1 MNTVFFSTLLVLL
14 ASSTPIF
21 IVLAGSVMLA
31 MYLGGSVPL
40 VIVVERMF
48 SGIDSFALM
57 AIPFFILTG
66 NLMGIGGLSRRI
78 VRFAD
83 LMVGRFT
90 GGLSITTVASCMF
103 FGAISGSSPATVVA
117 VGRMLYPALT
127 GGGYGTRFSI
137 GLIVASG
144 SLGIII
150 PPSVVM
156 IVYAA
161 VTGVSVGAL
170 FMAGVGAGLI
180 YALVFILYGIWYA
193 RKHNIPRTAT
203 PSWAE
208 VSDGF
213 RQAAWGLGV
222 PVVILGGIYGG
233 IFTPTEAAAVSVIYA
248 AFVSVVIYR
257 EKSLRELLAAVAGS
271 AATTSQVMIILSSAG
286 VLAWYLTS
294 QGLAVDMVTSILSLS
309 ENPIHLFMLIN
320 VAVLI
325 CGMFL
330 DAASIMVILGPLL
343 YKVGT
348 AVGIDPVHLG
358 VVLTVNGAIG
368 MFTPPF
374 GLNLF
379 VANSLSDE
387 VTYEKAV
394 RGVLPFIVLAILAL
408 VVVTYVPAISMA
420 LPRMLYPGL

>member
-1 MNTVFFSTLLVLL
+1 MTTLFFSLLGLLL

-21 IVLAGSVMLA
+21 IALAGAVMIAIWLDGFMPMA
-31 MYLGGSVPL
+31 
-40 VIVVERMF
+40 IVVERMF

-66 NLMGIGGLSRRI
+66 NLMGVGGLSRRV

-83 LMVGRFT
+83 LLVGRLT
-90 GGLSITTVASCMF
+90 GGLGITAVSSCMF

-117 VGRMLYPALT
+117 VGNILYPALT
-127 GGGYGTRFSI
+127 EGGYKRRFSI

-170 FMAGVGAGLI
+170 FMAGVGAGLV
-180 YALVFILYGIWYA
+180 YGLVFILYA
-193 RKHNIPRTAT
+193 VFHAHRHNIPRNPA
-203 PSWAE
+203 PSWSELWTGLKEA
-208 VSDGF
+208 S
-213 RQAAWGLGV
+213 WGLGV

-248 AFVSVVIYR
+248 AFVSAVIYR
-257 EKSLRELLAAVAGS
+257 EKTPGELFAAVAGS
-271 AATTSQVMIILSSAG
+271 AATTAQVMIILSAAG

-294 QGLAVDMVTSILSLS
+294 QGLAVAMANGILALS
-309 ENPIHLFMLIN
+309 DSPTQLFMLIN

-325 CGMFL
+325 SGMFL

-343 YKVGT
+343 YKVGIT
-348 AVGIDPVHLG
+348 VGIDPVHLG

-379 VANSLSDE
+379 VASSLGD
-387 VTYEKAV
+387 VTYEQAV
-394 RGVLPFIVLAILAL
+394 KGSLPFIALAL
-408 VVVTYVPAISMA
+408 LALGVVTYVPEISMW
-420 LPRMLYPGL
+420 LPRMLYSGL

>member
-1 MNTVFFSTLLVLL
+1 MTTAFFGLFAFLL
-14 ASSTPIF
+14 AASLPIF
-21 IVLAGSVMLA
+21 IVLALSVTVMIW
-31 MYLGGSVPL
+31 LGGLMPL
-40 VIVVERMF
+40 AIVVERMF

-66 NLMGIGGLSRRI
+66 NLMSVGGLSQRLI
-78 VRFAD
+78 RFAD
-83 LMVGRFT
+83 LLVGRIT
-90 GGLSITTVASCMF
+90 GGLGVTTVTSAMF

-117 VGRMLYPALT
+117 IGGILNPALRNA
-127 GGGYGTRFSI
+127 GYGKDFSV

-150 PPSVVM
+150 PPSIVM

-170 FMAGVGAGLI
+170 FMAGVGAGLA
-180 YALVFILYGIWYA
+180 YGLVFMAYAIYHA
-193 RKHNIPRTAT
+193 RKYDVPRST
-203 PSWAE
+203 PPTGREIWQ
-208 VSDGF
+208 GF
-213 RQAAWGLGV
+213 KDASWGLGV
-222 PVVILGGIYGG
+222 PVLILGGIYGG
-233 IFTPTEAAAVSVIYA
+233 VFTPVEAAAVSVIYSL
-248 AFVSVVIYR
+248 FVSAVIYR
-257 EKSLRELLAAVAGS
+257 EKTLRELWGTISDS
-271 AATTSQVMIILSSAG
+271 AATTAQVMIILSAAA

-294 QGLAVDMVTSILSLS
+294 TGIAVSIANAILSLS
-309 ENPIHLFMLIN
+309 TDPVLLFMLIN

-325 CGMFL
+325 AGMFL

-348 AVGIDPVHLG
+348 QVGMDPVHLG

-379 VANSLSDE
+379 VASSIPG
-387 VTYEKAV
+387 VTYEQAV
-394 RGVLPFIVLAILAL
+394 KGALPFIGLAIIGLMI
-408 VVVTYVPAISMA
+408 VTYLPGISMW
-420 LPRMLYPGL
+420 LPRLLYAGL

>member
-1 MNTVFFSTLLVLL
+1 MTTFFFSALLVLL

-21 IVLAGSVMLA
+21 IVLAGTVMLV
-31 MYLGGSVPL
+31 MFLGGSVPL
-40 VIVVERMF
+40 AIVVERMF

-66 NLMGIGGLSRRI
+66 NLMGVGGLSRRI

-83 LMVGRFT
+83 LMVGRMT

-117 VGRMLYPALT
+117 VGRMLYPALSA
-127 GGGYGTRFSI
+127 GGYGHNFSI

-170 FMAGVGAGLI
+170 FMAGVGAGII
-180 YALVFILYGIWYA
+180 YALVFILYGVWYA
-193 RKHNIPRTAT
+193 RRHNIPRSPK

-208 VSDGF
+208 MRDGL
-213 RQAAWGLGV
+213 REASWGLGV

-248 AFVSVVIYR
+248 TFVSVVIYR
-257 EKSLRELLAAVAGS
+257 EKTLRELFGAVAGS
-271 AATTSQVMIILSSAG
+271 AATTAQVMIILSSAG
-286 VLAWYLTS
+286 VLAWFLTS
-294 QGLAVDMVTSILSLS
+294 QGLAVGMTSAILSLS
-309 ENPIHLFMLIN
+309 DNPIQLFMLIN

-348 AVGIDPVHLG
+348 SVGIDPIHLG

-379 VANSLSDE
+379 VANSLGD
-387 VTYEKAV
+387 VTYEQAV
-394 RGVLPFIVLAILAL
+394 KGVLPFIVLAILAL
-408 VVVTYVPAISMA
+408 LVVTYVPAVSMA
-420 LPRMLYPGL
+420 LPRMLYSGL

>member
-1 MNTVFFSTLLVLL
+1 MTTVFFSLLGLFL
-14 ASSTPIF
+14 AASVPIF
-21 IVLAGSVMLA
+21 IALAGAVMVVIFLDGFMPMA
-31 MYLGGSVPL
+31 
-40 VIVVERMF
+40 IVVERMF

-78 VRFAD
+78 VRFAE
-83 LMVGRFT
+83 LLVGRLT
-90 GGLSITTVASCMF
+90 GGLGITAVSSCMF

-117 VGRMLYPALT
+117 VGGILQPALVE
-127 GGGYGTRFSI
+127 GGYKRNFSI

-170 FMAGVGAGLI
+170 FMAGVGAGLVYGAVFMG
-180 YALVFILYGIWYA
+180 YAIWHA
-193 RKHNIPRTAT
+193 KVNNIPRSAPPTRAEL
-203 PSWAE
+203 WAGLKDA
-208 VSDGF
+208 S
-213 RQAAWGLGV
+213 WGLGV

-233 IFTPTEAAAVSVIYA
+233 IFTPTEAAAVSVVYA
-248 AFVSVVIYR
+248 AFVSAVIYR
-257 EKSLRELLAAVAGS
+257 EKTLAELYHAVAGS
-271 AATTSQVMIILSSAG
+271 AATTAQVMIILSAAG

-294 QGLAVDMVTSILSLS
+294 QGLAVAMANGIIALSD
-309 ENPIHLFMLIN
+309 NPIHLFFLIN

-343 YKVGT
+343 YKVGIT
-348 AVGIDPVHLG
+348 VGIDPVHLG

-379 VANSLSDE
+379 VASSLGDVS
-387 VTYEKAV
+387 YEQAV
-394 RGVLPFIVLAILAL
+394 KGSLPFIGLAIAGLGI
-408 VVVTYVPAISMA
+408 VTYIPEISMW
-420 LPRMLYPGL
+420 LPRLLYSGL